1 MRRVTAL
8 ILLLVFLPVCAP
20 AEGTLRTVTEDAG
33 PEEQFQV
40 ASEYTGEV
48 KITFLG
54 DCTLGGEN
62 PPRYPQLD
70 FATRIAE
77 NGPDYPFR
85 ELIRLTG
92 EDDLTVANLEGV
104 LTDRELPKVEKRF
117 NFSGATAYTEILKR
131 GSVEC
136 VTLANNH
143 AHDYGEAGYR
153 DTKDALEKAGVCW
166 FAMDAPAIWQNED
179 GLKIG
184 FLGVGSSL
192 SGDRYTRYKT
202 QAEWLKNYGCA
213 AVITVM
219 HAGTEYDLA
228 PPDTYQAQITGR
240 AVQYSQLV
248 IGHHPHIIQGYTVLK
263 GVPVV
268 YSLGNCV
275 FGGNTFPKDLDAMTV
290 QAVLHFTEGEL
301 DGIDLHFYPI
311 RVTGKE
317 RANDYSPRLLTGKE
331 AERVLKKMTKTT
343 GMDPG
348 PWDEEEGAV
357 VSFTVPAS

>member
-33 PEEQFQV
+33 PEEQYQV

-117 NFSGATAYTEILKR
+117 NFSGTTAYTEILKR

-184 FLGVGSSL
+184 FLGVSHSL
-192 SGDRYTRYKT
+192 TGDRYKRYRA
-202 QAEWLKNYGCA
+202 QAEALRAAGCA

-219 HAGTEYDLA
+219 HAGTEYSYS
-228 PPDTYQAQITGR
+228 PPDRYQDQIVKR
-240 AVQYSQLV
+240 AAKCGSDLV
-248 IGHHPHIIQGYTVLK
+248 IGHHPHVVQGYAVVD
-263 GVPVV
+263 GMPVV
-268 YSLGNCV
+268 YSLGNCS
-275 FGGNTFPKDLDAMTV
+275 FGGTTHARDSDALAV
-290 QAVLHFTEGEL
+290 QARLAFESGALSGMTL
-301 DGIDLHFYPI
+301 RFYPLSI
-311 RVTGKE
+311 TSDE
-317 RANDYSPRLLTGKE
+317 RYNNYSPCLLSGE
-331 AERVLKKMTKTT
+331 DAERVLLKLEKST
-343 GMDPG
+343 GVALERAPDGTYAEIRP
-348 PWDEEEGAV
+348 
-357 VSFTVPAS
+357 